1 MDIQAVREYTLS
13 LPGVT
18 EDFPFDEVTLVF
30 RIENK
35 IFMFLPL
42 DSIPPII
49 SVKND
54 PDINLELREEY
65 PDAIE
70 GAFHLNKKHWNQI
83 DLTYDWNPE
92 LIKGWI
98 DTSYKMILQK
108 LPRALRD
115 KYTV

>member
-1 MDIQAVREYTLS
+1 MDIEAVREYTLS

-54 PDINLELREEY
+54 PDVNIELREQY
-65 PDAIE
+65 PGVIE

-83 DLTYDWNPE
+83 DLTYDWDRQQLE
-92 LIKGWI
+92 GWI
-98 DTSYKMILQK
+98 VESYRQIIRK
-108 LPRALRD
+108 LPKALRA
-115 KYTV
+115 KYDQ

>member
-1 MDIQAVREYTLS
+1 MDIQTVREYTLS

-42 DSIPPII
+42 DRIPPIL

-54 PDINLELREEY
+54 PEINMELREQH

-70 GAFHLNKKHWNQI
+70 GAFHLNKEHWNQI
-83 DLTYDWNPE
+83 DLTYDWKPGQIE
-92 LIKGWI
+92 GWI
-98 DTSYKMILQK
+98 RVSYNMILQK
-108 LPRALRD
+108 LPKSIRE
-115 KYTV
+115 KYNV